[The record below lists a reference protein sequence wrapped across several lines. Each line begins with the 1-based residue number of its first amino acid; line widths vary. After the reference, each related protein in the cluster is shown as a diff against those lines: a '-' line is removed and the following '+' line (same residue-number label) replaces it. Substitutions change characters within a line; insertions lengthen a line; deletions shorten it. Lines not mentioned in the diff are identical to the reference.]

1 MKNENKC
8 PERVRKAVLA
18 FARAVSLVADMA
30 DLHGADPQTEFH
42 VVEYLPDLET
52 LLIHQLLTALPF
64 SPERRKV
71 LDRYGLEYLTEDMEL
86 TEREWERW
94 E

>member
-1 MKNENKC
+1 MTGKQNIDKDMKNENKC

-42 VVEYLPDLET
+42 VVEYLPDLDARSLKGILE
-52 LLIHQLLTALPF
+52 
-64 SPERRKV
+64 ERIAGERGS
-71 LDRYGLEYLTEDMEL
+71 RTEAAN
-86 TEREWERW
+86 RS
-94 E
+94 